1 MQNALSPAPPAP
13 VPLTR
18 HPTVR
23 WWCGGGSDSDSG
35 EAHRQAAPTALVL
48 PLRATCTLI
57 HNRGVHTLQRGEPGR
72 AADARERGVA
82 AMCDVAAGPPPP
94 PQQQQQEQCALPPWP
109 LGDAVTEQ
117 IFVAACEGVG
127 EGWGGGGA
135 PPVRASSGGRCFHP
149 APALPRVCHQWA
161 RVYTHSTLLWEEVTV
176 DWALVAGGPVGRWV
190 LLQQQQQQGVQPQ
203 LINPP
208 PPHRLLVSPLP
219 LPSAEQRV
227 ARWLVVRAASMQRLT
242 LAGCLHLGAAA
253 LQALLGE
260 LM

>member
-117 IFVAACEGVG
+117 IGRTPRPLPKLIIKRKAASIFDYTIDDLEIVG
-127 EGWGGGGA
+127 YD
-135 PPVRASSGGRCFHP
+135 PHP
-149 APALPRVCHQWA
+149 AIKA
-161 RVYTHSTLLWEEVTV
+161 EVAV
-176 DWALVAGGPVGRWV
+176 
-190 LLQQQQQQGVQPQ
+190 
-203 LINPP
+203 
-208 PPHRLLVSPLP
+208 
-219 LPSAEQRV
+219 
-227 ARWLVVRAASMQRLT
+227 
-242 LAGCLHLGAAA
+242 
-253 LQALLGE
+253 
-260 LM
+260 